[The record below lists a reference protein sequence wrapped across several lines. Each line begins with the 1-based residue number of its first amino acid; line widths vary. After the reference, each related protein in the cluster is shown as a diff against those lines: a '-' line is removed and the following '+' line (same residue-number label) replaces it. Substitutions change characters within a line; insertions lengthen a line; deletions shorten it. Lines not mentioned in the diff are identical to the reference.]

1 MKEHN
6 FSIQEV
12 ESTEW
17 LHVPYV
23 CKIFFFANA
32 LINVK

>member
-1 MKEHN
+1 MKEHT

-17 LHVPYV
+17 LCVPYV
-23 CKIFFFANA
+23 CKNFFATA
-32 LINVK
+32 QINVK